1 MYGASMSVGQYCNRD
16 TVIAGRQ
23 DSILEAAKLMR
34 QHHVGCVIVV
44 EDDAHGSPTPVGV
57 VTDRDLVIEIIAK
70 EVDPE
75 TVTLGDIMS
84 YELVTAHEDD
94 RLWDTLQRMRVK
106 GFRRIPVVDGHGV
119 LKGIL
124 TSDDLLEVLAGEMSE
139 LSRIISREQYRELKT
154 RDEN

>member
-1 MYGASMSVGQYCNRD
+1 MSVGQFCNRD
-16 TVIAGRQ
+16 TVIASKQ
-23 DSILEAAKLMR
+23 DSIVEAAKLMR
-34 QHHVGCVIVV
+34 EHHVGSVIVV
-44 EDDAHGSPTPVGV
+44 EDDAHGAATAVGI
-57 VTDRDLVIEIIAK
+57 VTDRDLVIEILAK
-70 EVDPE
+70 EVDPD

-106 GFRRIPVVDGHGV
+106 GVRRVPVVDRHGA

-139 LSRIISREQYRELKT
+139 LAKIISREQYRELKT
-154 RDEN
+154 RTDD